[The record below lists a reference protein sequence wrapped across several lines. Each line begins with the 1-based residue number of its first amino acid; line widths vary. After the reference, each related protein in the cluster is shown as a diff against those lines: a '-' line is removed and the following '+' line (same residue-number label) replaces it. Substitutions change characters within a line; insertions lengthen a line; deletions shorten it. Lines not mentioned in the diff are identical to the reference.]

1 MEIATCKGNEII
13 TRGGVGNLTLIVIAP
28 RDDGATL
35 RPKWELDKG
44 AESKEEGNEAW
55 HKVKEAPRKGIRES

>member
-1 MEIATCKGNEII
+1 
-13 TRGGVGNLTLIVIAP
+13 LTLIVRAP

-55 HKVKEAPRKGIRES
+55 HKVKEAPRKGIRKS